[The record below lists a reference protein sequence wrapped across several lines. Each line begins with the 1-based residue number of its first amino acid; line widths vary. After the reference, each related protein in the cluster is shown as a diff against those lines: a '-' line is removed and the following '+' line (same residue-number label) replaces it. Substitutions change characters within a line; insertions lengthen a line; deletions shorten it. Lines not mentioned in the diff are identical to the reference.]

1 MSKIVGDDMNIIHL
15 KYVVEVAKTKSIS
28 KAAENLF
35 MGQPNLSRSIKEL
48 EQDLGIT
55 IFRRNSKGIELT
67 TDGEEFV
74 QYAKKILFEVE
85 EVEKKYKK
93 STIKKEKFSIVVPR
107 ASYVEESFLH
117 FMNEFNLSHPMDII
131 YKETNSLKA
140 INKVLQGEY
149 RLGIIRFRSFFEK
162 YFQDMFHEKGLEHR
176 TITEFTYRLIVS
188 KNHPLTKLEHVT
200 YYDLENYIEVCHA
213 DPYVPNMP
221 FSSVKRLE
229 LSENIH
235 KRISVYERAS
245 QFDLLENV
253 ANTFMWVSPIPKRIL
268 DKYNLVE
275 IEVEENQN
283 IYKDVLIYRSGYRLT
298 DIDKRFIDSLCVVK
312 RDIIDKKKI

>member
-1 MSKIVGDDMNIIHL
+1 MNIIHL

-93 STIKKEKFSIVVPR
+93 STIKKEKFSIIVPR
-107 ASYVEESFLH
+107 ASYVEETFLR
-117 FMNEFNLSHPMDII
+117 FMNEFNLSNPMDII
-131 YKETNSLKA
+131 YKETNSLKT

-162 YFQDMFHEKGLEHR
+162 YFQDMFLEKGLEHQI
-176 TITEFTYRLIVS
+176 ITEFTYRLIVS

-200 YYDLENYIEVCHA
+200 YHDLENYIEVCHP

-229 LSENIH
+229 LSENIQ

-253 ANTFMWVSPIPKRIL
+253 ENTFMWVSPIPKRIL

-283 IYKDVLIYRSGYRLT
+283 IYKDILIYRSGYQLT
-298 DIDKRFIDSLCVVK
+298 DIDKRFIDRLGRVK
-312 RDIIDKKKI
+312 REIIDKKES

>member
-1 MSKIVGDDMNIIHL
+1 MSKTVGDDMNIIHL

-188 KNHPLTKLEHVT
+188 KNHLLTKLEHVT
-200 YYDLENYIEVCHA
+200 YHDLENYIEVCHA
-213 DPYVPNMP
+213 DPYVPNIP

-235 KRISVYERAS
+235 KSISVYERAS

-312 RDIIDKKKI
+312 REIIDKKKT